1 MIDVFEKA
9 NELLRCGVPYVW
21 IIDPET
27 LESELP
33 TASVVTQIRDKIL
46 KIPETPIVIPLID
59 VREESAG
66 IFQAGAL

>member
-1 MIDVFEKA
+1 M
-9 NELLRCGVPYVW
+9 PYVW

-66 IFQAGAL
+66 IFQAGGL